1 MTVRD
6 ELEMILELHDE
17 VKKLEQKI
25 ADLFNRVYA
34 EHLRKESENTK

>member
-17 VKKLEQKI
+17 VKKLEQMI
-25 ADLFNRVYA
+25 ADLFNKIYA
-34 EHLRKESENTK
+34 EHLKERSKVE